1 MVVIGS
7 INGLVMGD
15 VGSGII
21 TAIGNGFSVLFNFIP
36 TLIGAL
42 LVLLIGWLIA
52 RAIEMLVMRLLHTRP
67 AEQVLDRSGVGQAM
81 ARGGVRTD
89 PARILAGLA
98 FWFVFLMFVLAAAKA
113 LNLDAI
119 TSIVNAILLFL
130 PNLFVALLVL
140 VFGML
145 VGRFV
150 GEFVRSSLAAANISG
165 SRLLGALAQ
174 YAIIGFALIIALT
187 QIGIGSTIIE
197 TFFAALVFGLA
208 LAGALAFG
216 LGGRETAQN
225 MVSRWYTSVANRQQT
240 PAGSIPAPAA
250 TPANRPIPMPQPVS
264 PVAPV
269 SQAQQPTTPMQQVQ
283 QQQSQQSQQRPNQ
296 LPPTASA
303 S

>member
-21 TAIGNGFSVLFNFIP
+21 TAIGNGFSVLFSFIP

-165 SRLLGALAQ
+165 SR
-174 YAIIGFALIIALT
+174 
-187 QIGIGSTIIE
+187 
-197 TFFAALVFGLA
+197 FFAALVFGLA

-296 LPPTASA
+296 LPPTAS
-303 S
+303 